1 MVCRQISRALG
12 VMGPSGRWKKN
23 LINKCLN
30 SGKPME
36 EALNDFK
43 ISPKVRQLLQVCLNF
58 EIVSRCV
65 A

>member
-1 MVCRQISRALG
+1 
-12 VMGPSGRWKKN
+12 MGPSGRWKKN